1 MDERAVIAAS
11 HEAAHA
17 ATAVCLDWEV
27 WRVSRSS
34 SLEANTYITQRVD
47 GDIVERGIELA
58 MITLAPFV
66 CNAVGGMEHDLRLL
80 ADLAEKGIQL
90 AEVKRRLEK
99 LIMTDRHHDLRLKF
113 ATALTSALEID
124 RDEITQLI
132 K

>member
-34 SLEANTYITQRVD
+34 SLEANTYITPRTD

-58 MITLAPFV
+58 QIAMAPFV

-90 AEVKRRLEK
+90 GEAKRRLEE
-99 LIMTDRHHDLRLKF
+99 LIFMDRHHDLRAKF
-113 ATALTSALEID
+113 ASALTSALEID
-124 RDEITQLI
+124 RDEIATLV